1 MRNIHIVGADFIL
14 GNQNGLLMEEG
25 AQILSDLI
33 DGIAGSI
40 DEGDDQRQLFRIPAV
55 LMEVPALREVEGK
68 RNMIAFTDIFQ
79 DADVLRRHVLLLQ
92 GL

>member
-1 MRNIHIVGADFIL
+1 MRNIHMVGADFIL

-40 DEGDDQRQLFRIPAV
+40 DEGDDQRQLFRI
-55 LMEVPALREVEGK
+55 LEGK